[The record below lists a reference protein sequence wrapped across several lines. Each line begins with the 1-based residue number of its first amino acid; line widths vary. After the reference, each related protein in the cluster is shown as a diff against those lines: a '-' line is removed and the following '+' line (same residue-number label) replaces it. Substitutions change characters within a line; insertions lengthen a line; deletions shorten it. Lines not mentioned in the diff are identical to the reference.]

1 MLNRSDESF
10 VNSTAD
16 VTCDPGFDPNTTTI
30 TCLET
35 SKWEKAECISRC
47 KTINRVSVKLN
58 EDLNIDR

>member
-35 SKWEKAECISRC
+35 GKWEKAECISRC
-47 KTINRVSVKLN
+47 KTIEFRLN
-58 EDLNIDR
+58 